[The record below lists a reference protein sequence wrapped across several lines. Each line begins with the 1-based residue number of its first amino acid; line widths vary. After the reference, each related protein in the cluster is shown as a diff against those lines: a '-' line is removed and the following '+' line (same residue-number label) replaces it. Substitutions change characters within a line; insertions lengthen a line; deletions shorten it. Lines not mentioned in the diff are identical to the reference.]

1 MAVTKG
7 AKSIFSCLFKPV
19 NMCHPN
25 LQNPAVLASRSFSNS
40 ADKKVI
46 VVTGASRGVGYAVSK
61 NLATKFPH
69 SYIYCT
75 TRSGA
80 DQLTYF
86 IREELGSSS
95 SDRVTFKQMDVVDLS
110 SVVRFRNQIFDT
122 HGEIDA
128 LINNAGMYFY
138 PTDNPTEHFVQV
150 QRTLDTNYWG
160 LKNVVNAFI
169 PKLSD
174 TARIVNM
181 SSNYSMLRMIPGR
194 EIRNILGKPDLSE
207 KDLDELMMEYQ
218 RRSTE
223 FNDDFAEL
231 GFPRCAYTVSKVAV
245 NAYTR
250 ILQRGFEQRGKPGVV
265 VRSIHPGSYHSK
277 ITQEGDLFTTATE
290 AAEAV
295 VSAAL
300 LPQDGNRGQFI
311 WHDGNAVAWDED
323 NKAGGRDVAEMQ

>member
-1 MAVTKG
+1 MAVSKG
-7 AKSIFSCLFKPV
+7 VKSVFSSIFKPV
-19 NMCHPN
+19 NISGPK
-25 LQNPAVLASRSFSNS
+25 AAFVSRSFSNS

-61 NLATKFPH
+61 NLATKFPNSH
-69 SYIYCT
+69 IFCT

-95 SDRVTFKQMDVVDLS
+95 DLVTFKKMDVVDLV
-110 SVVRFRNQIFDT
+110 SVVRFRNEIFET
-122 HGEIDA
+122 HGQIDY
-128 LINNAGMYFY
+128 LVNNAGMYFY

-150 QRTLDTNYWG
+150 QRTLETNYWG

-169 PKLSD
+169 PKLSEN
-174 TARIVNM
+174 ARIVNM
-181 SSNYSMLRMIPGR
+181 SSNFSMLKMIPGR
-194 EIRNILGKPDLSE
+194 EIRSILGKSDLSE

-231 GFPRCAYTVSKVAV
+231 GWPRCAYTVSKVAV

-250 ILQRGFEQRGKPGVV
+250 ILQRFFEQNGKPGVV

-277 ITQEGDLFTTATE
+277 ITQDGDLFTTATE

-295 VSAAL
+295 VSSAL

-311 WHDGNAVAWDED
+311 WHDGEAVAWDKD
-323 NKAGGRDVAEMQ
+323 WKAGERERNMVEAEQ

>member
-1 MAVTKG
+1 MG
-7 AKSIFSCLFKPV
+7 
-19 NMCHPN
+19 
-25 LQNPAVLASRSFSNS
+25 
-40 ADKKVI
+40 
-46 VVTGASRGVGYAVSK
+46 
-61 NLATKFPH
+61 
-69 SYIYCT
+69 
-75 TRSGA
+75 
-80 DQLTYF
+80 
-86 IREELGSSS
+86 
-95 SDRVTFKQMDVVDLS
+95 
-110 SVVRFRNQIFDT
+110 
-122 HGEIDA
+122 
-128 LINNAGMYFY
+128 
-138 PTDNPTEHFVQV
+138 
-150 QRTLDTNYWG
+150 RTLDTNYWG

-181 SSNYSMLRMIPGR
+181 SSNYSMLKMIPGR

-277 ITQEGDLFTTATE
+277 ITQEGDPSQLPRRRLKLWSVRLFCLKMETGDSSFGTM
-290 AAEAV
+290 V
-295 VSAAL
+295 ML
-300 LPQDGNRGQFI
+300 LHGMKILRWG
-311 WHDGNAVAWDED
+311 VAMLRSWRSD
-323 NKAGGRDVAEMQ
+323 